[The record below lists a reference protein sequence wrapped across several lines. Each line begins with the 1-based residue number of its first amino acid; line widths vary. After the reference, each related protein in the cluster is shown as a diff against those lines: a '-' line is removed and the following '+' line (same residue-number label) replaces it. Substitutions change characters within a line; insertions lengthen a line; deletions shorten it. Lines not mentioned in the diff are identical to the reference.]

1 MNRPKSA
8 IFTRTSNDT
17 LNVKYIMLHKI
28 FRSLIWYPIE
38 QREINLPDYKI
49 VGKFYIIIFG
59 GLHIFFDIVFWFLCD
74 ENICLGPK

>member
-49 VGKFYIIIFG
+49 VGKF
-59 GLHIFFDIVFWFLCD
+59 
-74 ENICLGPK
+74 